1 MVNRVSIAVFDDH
14 PIYRAGV
21 VQVLKREPGFQV
33 IGEGNSADDAV
44 RVVATLRPDVVILDV
59 NMPGGGFD
67 AARTIANNMPLTRI
81 MMLTVLEDDS
91 FVTAA
96 LQAGVKSYAT
106 KGVSG
111 PVLVRT
117 IWTMVHGPDF
127 ISPSLAASLLS
138 ENSPG
143 SARLSD
149 QDTEIFK
156 LLAAGCTNEEVAG
169 LLSLELRIVRHAISN
184 ILLQMT
190 DSADR
195 GTIPAARNKRRLH

>member
-44 RVVATLRPDVVILDV
+44 RVVATLKPDVVILDV
-59 NMPGGGFD
+59 NMPGGGFE
-67 AARTIANNMPLTRI
+67 AARTIANNMPLTLI

-91 FVTAA
+91 FATAA

-127 ISPSLAASLLS
+127 ISPSLAASLLC
-138 ENSPG
+138 ENSP
-143 SARLSD
+143 AWPDFRLKTPRSS
-149 QDTEIFK
+149 
-156 LLAAGCTNEEVAG
+156 NWWPP
-169 LLSLELRIVRHAISN
+169 AIPTRRSR
-184 ILLQMT
+184 
-190 DSADR
+190 DSCR
-195 GTIPAARNKRRLH
+195 LTSESCGTRSRTFFFR